1 MAREKKPSGLT
12 KKNRQNPA
20 QRKPDEVF
28 YLVGEGKNTEKFYF
42 ESFSIPGTLKVN
54 YKSYAR
60 SVRQLIEK
68 AIANS
73 KGKNYSEVWVVFD
86 LDYNPARG
94 DEQYV
99 DFAEAIQYAE
109 KNGVKV
115 AYSIDS
121 FEIWF
126 RLHYENI
133 TTRIARQQLYDDLS
147 QRWQTDYEEYGKE
160 ETSARGL
167 AKRLEEDPNASQEEA
182 INRAKH
188 LHEEHS
194 ELPYRDQPSITT
206 VYRLVH
212 NLITPRKKDR
222 Y

>member
-1 MAREKKPSGLT
+1 
-12 KKNRQNPA
+12 
-20 QRKPDEVF
+20 V
-28 YLVGEGKNTEKFYF
+28 
-42 ESFSIPGTLKVN
+42 
-54 YKSYAR
+54 
-60 SVRQLIEK
+60 EK

-73 KGKNYSEVWVVFD
+73 EGKSYTEVWVGFD

-99 DFAEAIQYAE
+99 EFAEAIKYAE
-109 KNGVKV
+109 KHGIKV

-133 TTRIARQQLYDDLS
+133 TIRIDRQQLYEDLS
-147 QRWQTDYEEYGKE
+147 QRWQMNYEEYGKE

-167 AKRLEEDPNASQEEA
+167 SALLDDDPNANRQEA
-182 INRAKH
+182 IDRAKK
-188 LHEEHS
+188 LHDDYL
-194 ELPYRDQPSITT
+194 ELPYRDKPSVTT

-212 NLITPRKKDR
+212 NLTTQHKKDR
-222 Y
+222 YK